1 MEPYKIILSNDKT
14 PGLLSEVINI
24 KSDSKSFL
32 GLKRIPKGSYKIK
45 ANIIDSGKLILG
57 RQDKEEFFQFIYK
70 GVQGNPI
77 DIEFDNNTE
86 TIMLLYNP
94 AQVKDCL
101 PDTFKENNVSPTS
114 VKVEILLYK
123 KNSNM
128 SFFKKIFSKK
138 KSTEVIEELL
148 QETTIQIPI
157 EVECPDSEIQARI
170 EFAEELPCNQGCIDV
185 LFDGRSINLG
195 TLVLSNKVNKG
206 CAYPIQSAT
215 LAMSSSSPYI
225 APRFDLKIDEVQQA
239 IPNVSLNALA
249 ASCDTDNKGALI
261 ITNLDPQNELRIPI
275 VMDLTNCQNPP
286 EDTEVGLCLSGNQR
300 SNNKQS
306 DVHVSMGSFKISK
319 NNQKHSLSVVV
330 DDGFDRKNIV
340 NRERYDWGTKNV
352 RYQND
357 GNENVETLT
366 LSILNTANVYNDII
380 PNAGIKIR
388 NLKQNIE
395 TKGSIDRGG
404 HSFINTNFLFNSNP
418 DVGNREFIIGPNS
431 NNSGVDLSL
440 QINLDSIRD
449 YIGLNN
455 EKERKLSVDLTFS
468 FEYKVDEQGLY
479 NGEYE
484 KFEVHFVW
492 EILLQNPLWYSVD
505 FGTSAI
511 VVARGT
517 VGSLELINLNENR
530 DKMLREA
537 LGARYMELVDPSRA
551 ESGEL
556 ITSSISLWKDDSKPY
571 NERRKHKEIAN
582 YPILLAPPQRT
593 PGQIKLPRLKAL
605 VGYSRIPNVLERGQ
619 SFSYTLDVIR
629 KGNKDTI
636 VKAKMWDKDKAD
648 PLSYVNTIIEE
659 IYKQLFNH
667 YMCYPKRSDDG
678 LKDIHKIAMSVPN
691 TFTPIHHAL
700 IKDVVHKIC
709 PELSKKNISIVSES
723 DAVAC
728 YYIQNRFEMYNKLKI
743 TVPQEENVLVFDM
756 GAGTLD
762 LTYFKILGNANI
774 TIEGRLGICKAG
786 DYIDYKLA
794 EIYTKIKC
802 KKLKELGKE
811 FGEYEKLLSCSKEEL
826 ISKDIHVTKLNGLK
840 DTVKYNIKPNLGND
854 EHCIEEIVENETI
867 KISISEIK
875 GETYNK
881 LIEECTVEV
890 LEKFVS
896 IQRTSNLRIDTLI
909 LSGRS
914 TGLHDIRQK
923 VLDFVDSKNTNEEY
937 YVANL
942 SSLSM
947 IKVSKNQN
955 AVTTET
961 QQPDDLKNLKTIV
974 SKGAVYYADWMQSP
988 EQFTIR
994 QEGIYAEYGV
1004 LLKSRQGGSWVYNS
1018 LINRNSCI
1026 NDNCYEGRCNI
1037 STATY
1042 SEVIFVQSYEP
1053 DTLSAWQ
1060 NKDRDMISV
1069 IRHEDVNNNGNE
1081 IALKIVISND
1091 MSIDC
1096 SVQNMG
1102 RQNSVPRD
1110 DFSNPNLRKS
1120 LWPVVF

>member
-32 GLKRIPKGSYKIK
+32 GLKRIPKGNYKIK

-128 SFFKKIFSKK
+128 NFFKKIFSKK

-170 EFAEELPCNQGCIDV
+170 EFAKELPCNQGCIDV

-215 LAMSSSSPYI
+215 LAISSSSPYI

-388 NLKQNIE
+388 NLKQKIE
-395 TKGSIDRGG
+395 TKGFIDKGG
-404 HSFINTNFLFNSNP
+404 QSVINTNFLFNSNP

-440 QINLDSIRD
+440 QINLDRIRD

-455 EKERKLSVDLTFS
+455 EKERKLSVDLTCS
-468 FEYKVDEQGLY
+468 FEYQVDEQGLY
-479 NGEYE
+479 NGAYE
-484 KFEVHFVW
+484 RFEVHFVW

-537 LGARYMELVDPSRA
+537 LGSRYKELVDPSRA

-571 NERRKHKEIAN
+571 NITRAHRDIAN
-582 YPILLAPPQRT
+582 YPIFLAPPQRST
-593 PGQIKLPRLKAL
+593 DQIKLPRLKTL
-605 VGYSRIPNVLERGQ
+605 VGYSRIPNVLEPGQ
-619 SFSYTLDVIR
+619 SFSYTHNVLR

-636 VKAKMWDKDKAD
+636 VKAKMWENAD
-648 PLSYVNTIIEE
+648 PLSNVNTIIEE
-659 IYKQLFNH
+659 VYKLLFNH
-667 YMCYPKRSDDG
+667 YICYPKRSDDG

-709 PELSKKNISIVSES
+709 PELPKKNISIVSES

-728 YYIQNRFEMYNKLKI
+728 YYIQNRFEMYNKLNV
-743 TVPQEENVLVFDM
+743 TVPKEEHVLVFDM

-794 EIYTKIKC
+794 EIYTQIKC
-802 KKLKELGKE
+802 KKLKKLGKE
-811 FGEYEKLLSCSKEEL
+811 FGEYEKLLSCSKDEL
-826 ISKDIHVTKLNGLK
+826 ISKGISVKKLNGLK
-840 DTVKYNIKPNLGND
+840 DIVKYNIKPNLGND

-867 KISISEIK
+867 RISISEIK

-881 LIEECTVEV
+881 LIKECTVNV
-890 LEKFVS
+890 LEKFVN

-914 TGLHDIRQK
+914 TGLYDIRQK
-923 VLDFVDSKNTNEEY
+923 VLDFVNLNNTNEEY

-947 IKVSKNQN
+947 IKVSKNKN

-988 EQFTIR
+988 GQFTIS

-1004 LLKSRQGGSWVYNS
+1004 LLKTRQGGSWVYNS
-1018 LINRNSCI
+1018 LINRNSCR

-1037 STATY
+1037 STAAY

-1053 DTLSAWQ
+1053 DTLEAWK
-1060 NKDRDMISV
+1060 NKNRDMISV
-1069 IRHEDVNNNGNE
+1069 IRQEDVINNANQ
-1081 IALKIVISND
+1081 IALRITISQD